1 MHGHVF
7 AGSLDDNKKELD
19 SMLDNGY
26 KLRGRKLIL
35 NWGKLKVELV
45 KLPYA
50 CGIKDTIFDLQGSP
64 VVLANVYEGPD
75 GKLVDEYL
83 GKPVGIDSGFVEGFD
98 IATYFSEDCFW
109 KTPSEDL
116 SGTKVECQK

>member
-1 MHGHVF
+1 M
-7 AGSLDDNKKELD
+7 DNR
-19 SMLDNGY
+19 Y

-35 NWGKLKVELV
+35 DWGKLKVELV

-50 CGIKDTIFDLQGSP
+50 CGQKDPIFDLHGSS

-75 GKLVDEYL
+75 GKFVDEYL
-83 GKPVGIDSGFVEGFD
+83 GKPAGIKGDGSCIDGYTIDNYLVD
-98 IATYFSEDCFW
+98 DCFW

-116 SGTKVECQK
+116 SGTKAEQQK